1 MVAIFSA
8 SIGGP
13 LAKIAGVADVV
24 RKLVGKRK

>member
-1 MVAIFSA
+1 MVAIFSS

-13 LAKIAGVADVV
+13 MAKIAGFADIV